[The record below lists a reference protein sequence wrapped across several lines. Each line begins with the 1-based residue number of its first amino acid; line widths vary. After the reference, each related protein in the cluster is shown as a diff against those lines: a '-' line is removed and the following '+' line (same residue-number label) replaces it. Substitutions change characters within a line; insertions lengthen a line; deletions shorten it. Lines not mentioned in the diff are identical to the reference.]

1 MLSYT
6 TGLGFLLLGKGNEKH
21 LVRYNCIVLVIFSYH
36 ICKRTQ
42 VVLWVSQLTEFDFL
56 HICIPF
62 PSLTPT
68 AIVLSPSVNPLTSVR
83 QEITHTLA
91 NLDPCICRL
100 GSWLLPSH
108 ITYHIWVLP
117 ALFSMGF
124 SCWVSL
130 HFPAADFF
138 KMHLIVSKASA
149 SLSIFS

>member
-1 MLSYT
+1 M
-6 TGLGFLLLGKGNEKH
+6 TGLGVLLVGRGSEKH
-21 LVRYNCIVLVIFSYH
+21 LVRFNCIVLVIFSYQ

-42 VVLWVSQLTEFDFL
+42 VVLWVSQLIGFDFL
-56 HICIPF
+56 QICIPF
-62 PSLTPT
+62 PSLTLT
-68 AIVLSPSVNPLTSVR
+68 TIVLSPSVNPLTSVR

-130 HFPAADFF
+130 HFPAADFL
-138 KMHLIVSKASA
+138 KMQLIVSKTSA
-149 SLSIFS
+149 SLSNSS